1 MIFHILSLLINI
13 FASLVAGAALLRAY
27 LQYHYIPLSTRSGNP
42 FAPLIFALTNWIV
55 LPLRRII
62 PAVGRV
68 DTSSVLASLMVIAF
82 KTIAYALM
90 GIMST
95 LPLVIAIDT
104 GFEFFSL
111 ILSCLS
117 SLLLAYVV
125 LSWVQRD
132 SPLFDLLSRMVI
144 PILAPIRQRI
154 KTLGG
159 MDWSVLVVFL
169 LLQIANI
176 VLVDVHSSLIEL
188 TWNTI

>member
-125 LSWVQRD
+125 LSWVQRN

-176 VLVDVHSSLIEL
+176 VLVDVHSSLIAL
-188 TWNTI
+188 TWNTV

>member
-154 KTLGG
+154 KTLGS

-188 TWNTI
+188 TWNSI

>member
-125 LSWVQRD
+125 LSWVQR
-132 SPLFDLLSRMVI
+132 
-144 PILAPIRQRI
+144 
-154 KTLGG
+154 
-159 MDWSVLVVFL
+159 LVV
-169 LLQIANI
+169 
-176 VLVDVHSSLIEL
+176 L
-188 TWNTI
+188 TEH

>member
-125 LSWVQRD
+125 LSWVQRN

>member
-1 MIFHILSLLINI
+1 
-13 FASLVAGAALLRAY
+13 
-27 LQYHYIPLSTRSGNP
+27 
-42 FAPLIFALTNWIV
+42 V
-55 LPLRRII
+55 LPMRRII
-62 PAVGRV
+62 PALGRL
-68 DTSSVLASLMVIAF
+68 DTSSVLASLVVVAF
-82 KTIAYALM
+82 KTIAFSLM
-90 GIMST
+90 GLMSS
-95 LPLVIAIDT
+95 LPIVIAIDT
-104 GFEFFSL
+104 GFEFLSL

-154 KTLGG
+154 RTLGG

-176 VLVDVHSSLIEL
+176 VLVDVHSSLVEL
-188 TWNTI
+188 TWNTV

>member
-13 FASLVAGAALLRAY
+13 FASLVAGTALLRAY

-42 FAPLIFALTNWIV
+42 FAPIVFALTNWIV
-55 LPLRRII
+55 LPMRRII
-62 PAVGRV
+62 PSLGRL
-68 DTSSVLASLMVIAF
+68 DTSSVLASLVVVAF
-82 KTIAYALM
+82 KTIAFSLM
-90 GIMST
+90 GLMSS
-95 LPLVIAIDT
+95 LPIVIAIDT
-104 GFEFFSL
+104 GFEFLSL

-154 KTLGG
+154 RTLGG
-159 MDWSVLVVFL
+159 MDWSVLVLFL

-176 VLVDVHSSLIEL
+176 VLVDVHSSLVEL
-188 TWNTI
+188 TWNTV

>member
-68 DTSSVLASLMVIAF
+68 DTSSVLSSLMVIAF

-188 TWNTI
+188 TWNSI

>member
-1 MIFHILSLLINI
+1 
-13 FASLVAGAALLRAY
+13 
-27 LQYHYIPLSTRSGNP
+27 
-42 FAPLIFALTNWIV
+42 
-55 LPLRRII
+55 
-62 PAVGRV
+62 
-68 DTSSVLASLMVIAF
+68 
-82 KTIAYALM
+82 M